1 MTLLILLKSL
11 IITAAWVTALVI
23 AWRSITV
30 LRKLHIFGG
39 NGRSPLRLIAFGLCY
54 AVLAAAAIGSAVV
67 VAQGDFTLSHFG
79 FLLSSA
85 GLIVFDRRRR
95 GQCDKAAA

>member
-1 MTLLILLKSL
+1 MTWLILLKAL
-11 IITAAWVTALVI
+11 IVTLAWSTAAVI
-23 AWRSITV
+23 TWRSVTV
-30 LRKLHIFGG
+30 LRKLHIFGSK
-39 NGRSPLRLIAFGLCY
+39 GRSPLRLIAFGLCY
-54 AVLAAAAIGSAVV
+54 AVLAAAALSSALVV
-67 VAQGDFTLSHFG
+67 SQGDFTLSHFG